1 MVFSYVLYY
10 LISFQKVPLKMKTS
24 PPPPS
29 WSTGAKR
36 IPAIIN
42 TQLVGTFPS
51 IVAGDDG
58 SNTCAFFVRA
68 SAEEWNSAV
77 KAGPTTSFVKPQF
90 VKTPQGPMIVAYC
103 MVASIDSGIE
113 PFISETAIFPRL
125 LSMPTHREIA
135 DLLQSRKEA
144 FFVICNE
151 KGACLFNSKA
161 RVLDDWVSELAE
173 KSKAFN
179 EGKQIS
185 DEKAAIMSLY
195 WYQERYNPSSKIFG
209 ITH

>member
-10 LISFQKVPLKMKTS
+10 LVTFQRVPLKMKTS
-24 PPPPS
+24 APLS

-36 IPAIIN
+36 IPAIVN
-42 TQLVGTFPS
+42 SQLVGTFPS
-51 IVAGDDG
+51 IVTGDDG
-58 SNTCAFFVRA
+58 AKTCAFFVRA
-68 SAEEWNSAV
+68 SAEEWNSALT
-77 KAGPTTSFVKPQF
+77 AGSAASFVKPHF

-103 MVASIDSGIE
+103 MVTSTDSGIE

-135 DLLQSRKEA
+135 ELLQYRKEA

-173 KSKAFN
+173 KSKAFD

-185 DEKAAIMSLY
+185 DEKTAIMSLY
-195 WYQERYNPSSKIFG
+195 WYQERYNPSCKIFEV
-209 ITH
+209 TH